1 MSYDKLTDDVL
12 KQIANGNG
20 HVYNHEGKA
29 MARELLEF
37 RAERAAFGQTPLPP
51 TPTPAQST
59 PNPWNGIP

>member
-37 RAERAAFGQTPLPP
+37 RAERAAVGQSLASGSV
-51 TPTPAQST
+51 PAPST
-59 PNPWNGIP
+59 PSPWNGIP

>member
-37 RAERAAFGQTPLPP
+37 RAQRAAGIAAAISAS
-51 TPTPAQST
+51 TPAPST
-59 PNPWNGIP
+59 PSPWNGLP